1 MGSIGLG
8 RLELAAIRRLCH
20 HENDSGT
27 SFRPAVILRE
37 DHAGILWVKRPWE
50 VTKSCPPISIGQRKD
65 HASIL
70 DSLRGNQRHVDVLGG
85 QLCRR
90 APNLCRCRSCQPARR
105 RETDSYHGVVPLHRS
120 EERRVRTE
128 SERPW
133 KSRWAPYHYKK

>member
-65 HASIL
+65 HARIF

-85 QLCRR
+85 QR
-90 APNLCRCRSCQPARR
+90 
-105 RETDSYHGVVPLHRS
+105 RS
-120 EERRVRTE
+120 EEHT
-128 SERPW
+128 SELQSLMRN
-133 KSRWAPYHYKK
+133 SYAGFCLKKQNIPNYRH